1 MSDTTATA
9 TADLTD
15 DIPFEE
21 LVKELDAMLD
31 AWFMQFMTPALDAAQ
46 ASRSDVD
53 REAAA

>member
-1 MSDTTATA
+1 MNDATATA

-31 AWFMQFMTPALDAAQ
+31 AWFMQYMTPALDAAE
-46 ASRSDVD
+46 ASRSDGE

>member
-21 LVKELDAMLD
+21 LVKELDALLD

-46 ASRSDVD
+46 ASREDAD
-53 REAAA
+53 REAA